1 MVVAAAVLSACGSAA
16 PTPAATRGAVPPT
29 PTMTSTPSAT
39 PTPTPLPPPPLAI
52 IRTDTSVYAVDASG
66 HVQWTLNQAA
76 INNLLNATATD
87 RILARTAGPN
97 VILLRIPGQP
107 QNDGNLV
114 VLDRTGTKIGGG
126 SFIPNDSAGHV
137 FGNPTGTEWAWSVDD
152 APAAATRQHGRII
165 VAGIGV
171 PAHTVFSWVAPVGA
185 YTEWVA
191 DWTDMGIVM
200 ERLNAGGCG
209 AGFHPDSASFLVD
222 PAAGTLTDL
231 FTNGDHYG
239 DARHNVSVGF
249 AAQSQ
254 SAVTVNGTTFD
265 EAKTV
270 ANGVY
275 VSPDGARVGVQRF
288 SLAGCAG
295 VTPTLGT
302 EIVDVSGGN
311 HSDVA
316 GCGIVG
322 WFDATH
328 FVCHAFSD
336 QTQRLETVDGQPG
349 ASLGAGEFIGAVP
362 GV

>member
-1 MVVAAAVLSACGSAA
+1 
-16 PTPAATRGAVPPT
+16 
-29 PTMTSTPSAT
+29 
-39 PTPTPLPPPPLAI
+39 LPPPPLAI
-52 IRTDTSVYAVDASG
+52 IQTNTSVYAVDASG
-66 HVQWTLNQAA
+66 HLQWTLNQAA
-76 INNLLNATATD
+76 MNTLLTATTTD
-87 RILARTAGPN
+87 RITARTAGPN
-97 VILLRIPGQP
+97 VILSRVPGQT
-107 QNDGNLV
+107 QGDGNLV

-126 SFIPNDSAGHV
+126 SFTPNAFEDDV
-137 FGNPTGTEWAWSVDD
+137 FGSPTGTEWAWSVNDT
-152 APAAATRQHGRII
+152 PAAASRPHGRII

-185 YTEWVA
+185 STEWVA
-191 DWTDMGIVM
+191 GWTDMGIVM
-200 ERLNAGGCG
+200 ERIGSGGCG
-209 AGFHPDSASFLVD
+209 AGFHADTASFLVD
-222 PAAGTLTDL
+222 PVAGTLTNL

-239 DARHNVSVGF
+239 DARHSVSVGF
-249 AAQSQ
+249 AAQSP

-270 ANGVY
+270 ANAVY
-275 VSPDGARVGVQRF
+275 VSPDGTRVGVQRF

-328 FVCHAFSD
+328 FVCHGFSD
-336 QTQRLETVDGQPG
+336 QTQKLEGVDGQPG
-349 ASLGAGEFIGAVP
+349 AGLGAGSFIGAVP